1 MVKGRWLRQKVFVT
15 QKPEELSLGSL
26 SWKRK
31 SWVWC
36 YMPEIPVVGRER
48 QADSWWF
55 TASRPS

>member
-1 MVKGRWLRQKVFVT
+1 MAQAVKCLSH
-15 QKPEELSLGSL
+15 KPEELSLGSL

-55 TASRPS
+55 MASRPS